1 MIKQI
6 LLFIW
11 QLPQNIIG
19 AILFLILRKW
29 IIKEDIYYFLKQ
41 NKKENSIEKYKYIGD
56 DYKTK
61 KYLVVNNKNFT
72 AVSLGNFVFLD
83 EFNLFT
89 VLHEYGHQKQSK
101 KLGFLY
107 LIFVGLP
114 SITFNIYDRIFHRK
128 WSSKKRLEWYYNL
141 PWEKNANKL
150 SNLEYSASD
159 KTFKIINE

>member
-19 AILFLILRKW
+19 VILFLILRKW
-29 IIKEDIYYFLKQ
+29 ITKGDIYYFLKQ
-41 NKKENSIEKYKYIGD
+41 NNKEDSIDHYKYIGD

-61 KYLVVNNKNFT
+61 KYLVVNIKNFSI
-72 AVSLGNFVFLD
+72 SLGNFVFLD
-83 EFNLFT
+83 KFNLFT

-107 LIFVGLP
+107 LIFIGLP
-114 SITFNIYDRIFHRK
+114 SITCNIYDRIFHRK
-128 WSSKKRLEWYYNL
+128 WSGKKRIKWYYNL

-150 SNLEYSASD
+150 SNLEYSNNNNI
-159 KTFKIINE
+159 FKFINE

>member
-19 AILFLILRKW
+19 VILFLILRKW
-29 IIKEDIYYFLKQ
+29 ITKGDIYYFLKRD
-41 NKKENSIEKYKYIGD
+41 NKEDSIEYYKYIGD
-56 DYKTK
+56 DYKIR
-61 KYLVVNNKNFT
+61 KYLVVNKKNFNSI
-72 AVSLGNFVFLD
+72 SLGDFVFLRSFD
-83 EFNLFT
+83 LLT

-107 LIFVGLP
+107 LILVSFP
-114 SITFNIYDRIFHRK
+114 SIACNIYDKIFHRK
-128 WSSKKRLEWYYNL
+128 WSDEKRIEWYYKL

-150 SNLEYSASD
+150 SNLEYSNNNI
-159 KTFKIINE
+159 FKFINE

>member
-19 AILFLILRKW
+19 VILFLILRNW
-29 IIKEDIYYFLKQ
+29 ITKGDIYYFLKQ
-41 NKKENSIEKYKYIGD
+41 NNKENLIDHYKYIGN

-61 KYLVVNNKNFT
+61 KYLVVNIKNFNSI
-72 AVSLGNFVFLD
+72 SLGNFVFLD
-83 EFNLFT
+83 TFNLFT
-89 VLHEYGHQKQSK
+89 ALHEYGHQKQSK

-107 LIFVGLP
+107 LIFISLP
-114 SITFNIYDRIFHRK
+114 SITCNIYNKIFHRK
-128 WSSKKRLEWYYNL
+128 WSDEKRIEWYYNL

-150 SNLEYSASD
+150 SNLEYSNNNI
-159 KTFKIINE
+159 FKFINE

>member
-19 AILFLILRKW
+19 VILFLILRKW
-29 IIKEDIYYFLKQ
+29 ITKGDIYYFLKRD
-41 NKKENSIEKYKYIGD
+41 NKENTIDYYKYIGD
-56 DYKTK
+56 DYKIR
-61 KYLVVNNKNFT
+61 KYLVVNKKNFNSI
-72 AVSLGNFVFLD
+72 SLGDFVFLRSFD
-83 EFNLFT
+83 LLT

-107 LIFVGLP
+107 LILVGFP
-114 SITFNIYDRIFHRK
+114 SIACNIYDKIFHRK
-128 WSSKKRLEWYYNL
+128 WSDEKRIEWYYKL

-150 SNLEYSASD
+150 SNLEYSNNI
-159 KTFKIINE
+159 FKFINE

>member
-19 AILFLILRKW
+19 IILFLILRNW
-29 IIKEDIYYFLKQ
+29 ITKGDIYYFLKQ
-41 NKKENSIEKYKYIGD
+41 NDKENSIDHYKYIGD

-61 KYLVVNNKNFT
+61 KYLVVNIKNFNSI
-72 AVSLGNFVFLD
+72 SLGNFVFLD
-83 EFNLFT
+83 TFDLFT

-107 LIFVGLP
+107 LIFIGLP
-114 SITFNIYDRIFHRK
+114 SITCNIYGKIFHRK
-128 WSSKKRLEWYYNL
+128 WSNEKIIEWYYNL

-150 SNLEYSASD
+150 SNLEYSNNNI
-159 KTFKIINE
+159 FKFINE